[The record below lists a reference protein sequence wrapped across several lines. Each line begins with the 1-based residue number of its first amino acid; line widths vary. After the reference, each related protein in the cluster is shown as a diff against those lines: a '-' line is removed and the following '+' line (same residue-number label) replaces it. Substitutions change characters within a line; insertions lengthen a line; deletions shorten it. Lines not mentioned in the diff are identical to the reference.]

1 MKSFR
6 IIREM
11 CKKMNTDTEAVH
23 QKKRLTCN
31 LERRQKKK
39 WASKLVSREK
49 EILNFLNLKR
59 MS

>member
-31 LERRQKKK
+31 LERRQKKNGRQN
-39 WASKLVSREK
+39 SCLEK
-49 EILNFLNLKR
+49 KR
-59 MS
+59 F